1 VRARTLSRA
10 LRLPPATTPHLEV
23 HRDIPVPMPD
33 GVTLLADLYRPRG
46 AGPSATVLVRTP
58 YGRTGM
64 IALIS
69 ARLLAERG
77 LQVLLQS
84 CRGTFG
90 SGGTL
95 DPFHEREDGLAT
107 LAWIRE
113 QPWHSGRL
121 ATAGASYLGITQWAL
136 AAHAGPDLAAVVAA
150 VTSSDPR
157 SETYPGDG
165 LALELALAWAQ
176 IASVQE
182 LRFGRLRPLLRRRQF
197 LRALDSWPLARAD
210 RHLLGETVPFYQEWL
225 ARSSPDDPY
234 WAPRVFSG
242 DVAKVEATVDL
253 VGGWYDSFLP
263 GQIRDFRRLRDAGRP
278 VHLTVGPWTHFS
290 LGLIGEATR
299 RAILVLRSHLVHGA
313 GMPDETPVRVYVTG
327 AGEWRD
333 LSDWPPPGVDE
344 QRWHLQPAGALAPTP
359 PGPSEP
365 DAYRYDPANPTP
377 ALGGPVFGRP
387 RRDNAPLERRSDV
400 LTYTST
406 PLAQPL
412 EVLGSVRAEVY
423 LGSNRTHTDL
433 FVRLCEVDARGVSTN
448 VCDALRRLSP
458 GAPAE
463 EPDGRRRVE
472 VELSPIA
479 HRFARGHRLRV
490 QLSSGAHPRFARNP
504 GTGSSLHA
512 ADTELLTAD
521 QRIFHDPQ
529 RPSAVVLPVLEVR

>member
-1 VRARTLSRA
+1 

-46 AGPSATVLVRTP
+46 AGSSPTVLVRTP

-64 IALIS
+64 LALIS

-197 LRALDSWPLARAD
+197 LRALDSWPLAQAD

-263 GQIRDFRRLRDAGRP
+263 GQLRDFRRLRDAGRP

-333 LSDWPPPGVDE
+333 LSDWPPRGVDE

-458 GAPAE
+458 GVPAE
-463 EPDGRRRVE
+463 GPDGTRRVE

-504 GTGSSLHA
+504 GTGSSLDA